1 MLSAERL
8 IPQDIKKM
16 KSLFLGLLSFG
27 ILLTIGLFIFFGTLS
42 VDERSTY
49 VEILLLS
56 YLVVCVIA
64 CLITTLK
71 VGLATSQGRYY
82 LSLFIAMVLWLCAES
97 IYAFF
102 QLVLQIELPYPSI
115 ADFFYLAFIPF
126 LGYHFYYSFS
136 VWQNANAVK
145 LYSIII
151 AAIISA
157 VQVGTLIY
165 LSFPTDSEEDFD
177 LVSTIV
183 SLSYFIGNG
192 ALLFPTIV
200 IVWSLSRKSL
210 FLFHRILLSSF
221 LIIAIAGDTGYIF
234 NLYLVG
240 EEEFVK
246 SEWSWQIF
254 YAISFV
260 VLVAGLV
267 WYNKIS
273 SRINLNIQNV
283 VADKY
288 PALEGLWIME
298 GADGSGLEKDPQ
310 LENEPTEYIKRGE
323 INQKIINI
331 IEGSKGKLA
340 LLISTKTIEN
350 DIKDKIL
357 VIAQLVK
364 ERNLYCRVLISRS
377 DKLGLSQ
384 EFRNIATAKVQ
395 YLYKTLDDSFVLL
408 LGSNSMLRMESAD
421 DASPT
426 DAGQTTFYSNNPQ
439 KVLVYETLFEN
450 CWVLPMVHET
460 VSISQKAVST

>member
-1 MLSAERL
+1 M
-8 IPQDIKKM
+8 
-16 KSLFLGLLSFG
+16 
-27 ILLTIGLFIFFGTLS
+27 
-42 VDERSTY
+42 
-49 VEILLLS
+49 
-56 YLVVCVIA
+56 
-64 CLITTLK
+64 
-71 VGLATSQGRYY
+71 
-82 LSLFIAMVLWLCAES
+82 
-97 IYAFF
+97 
-102 QLVLQIELPYPSI
+102 
-115 ADFFYLAFIPF
+115 
-126 LGYHFYYSFS
+126 
-136 VWQNANAVK
+136 
-145 LYSIII
+145 
-151 AAIISA
+151 
-157 VQVGTLIY
+157 
-165 LSFPTDSEEDFD
+165 
-177 LVSTIV
+177 
-183 SLSYFIGNG
+183 
-192 ALLFPTIV
+192 
-200 IVWSLSRKSL
+200 
-210 FLFHRILLSSF
+210 
-221 LIIAIAGDTGYIF
+221 
-234 NLYLVG
+234 
-240 EEEFVK
+240 
-246 SEWSWQIF
+246 
-254 YAISFV
+254 
-260 VLVAGLV
+260 
-267 WYNKIS
+267 
-273 SRINLNIQNV
+273 

-298 GADGSGLEKDPQ
+298 GADGNGLEKDPQ

-323 INQKIINI
+323 INQKIIKI
-331 IEGSKGKLA
+331 IEGSKGELA